1 MNKPKAKPGPGVKR
15 GSRLNLHRGNLIVED
30 PVEVTVDQF
39 RNGRIWIKGSSSALH
54 EGDTLVLEYL
64 IEDDGRYLVQGEVE
78 ERSPDCTVISLEG
91 EWRRVQD
98 RSFVRISTHGIEVKL
113 PDISGASLAEELGE
127 EPGAEPGEEGE
138 GHFEMLDV
146 SAGGIQFETD
156 DDFEIGQEFVCQFE
170 LSDSSRYE
178 FHSRVVRSEKKPGYA
193 SRYRVAVEF
202 LDLTE
207 EHCAQLLRWIYQEQS
222 RRRKPADSAT

>member
-1 MNKPKAKPGPGVKR
+1 MNKPKPRAKPGPGVKR
-15 GSRLNLHRGNLIVED
+15 GSRLSLHRGNLIVED
-30 PVEVTVDQF
+30 PVEVTVDHF
-39 RNGRIWIKGSSSALH
+39 RNGRIWIKGSSSAFH

-64 IEDDGRYLVQGEVE
+64 IEDDGRYLAQGEVE

-91 EWRRVQD
+91 EWHRVQD

-113 PDISGASLAEELGE
+113 PDISGAALGE
-127 EPGAEPGEEGE
+127 EPGEERE